1 MEGTRA
7 HDRPGRALPPAW
19 LRRTFVA
26 LAVILVSVVV
36 GTVTARAD
44 LTLGPHEA
52 RYEVTTDGI
61 VTVDLGPLG
70 TIELESPA
78 PVGLGVRVTI
88 KEIPTDLQAVGA
100 RTTLEALDDDVAAY
114 LQFFT
119 GPQAT
124 VRHAAEALVEDAGRR
139 ALAVGALSLA
149 ALAVLGLLLGR
160 PRRTE
165 LLARFAP
172 HTVTLAGAVVLA
184 LIAATASNGA
194 AARTRLETLPP
205 STVFAGTSLEGA
217 RITGRLSG
225 IIEEY
230 GGQLVTMYDTNEAY
244 YAGVV
249 TRLDE
254 AWLARAA
261 ADEQTSAFALLATP
275 RDPRS
280 AGEDAGSSAAA
291 STTPSPDALAQG
303 EAAGEAEQ
311 PGQDATEEA
320 TDGRTPTEA
329 DDAEADDADIV
340 TFLQVS
346 DLHCNIGMAPVIHRA
361 AQLAGASAILD
372 TGDTSINGTAV
383 ERVCVEAFTDA
394 APQGTDYVLTTGN
407 HDSEQT
413 AAQARAAGAIVL
425 DGSVADV
432 AGVKILGDRDARET
446 RLGSGTVL
454 AGDED
459 PDAQAERLAERAC
472 EDEPDL
478 LMIHT
483 PRVGTAA
490 LATGCVPLQ
499 LSGHMHRRTGPAP
512 SGLGALYVSGTTAGA
527 AEGQLTIGPLGGV
540 AQMTLWRFDRTSRT
554 WLDARIIAITPDG
567 SVEVGAAVRVPRPT
581 QPAEPADPA
590 GTVDPA
596 AAVDPARTVD
606 PADTVG
612 TAGSDD
618 PAGPA
623 DPAAPTTPLPSTTVE
638 RTP

>member
-1 MEGTRA
+1 MQSA
-7 HDRPGRALPPAW
+7 QVHPRPGRALPPVW
-19 LRRTFVA
+19 LRRSLVA
-26 LAVILVSVVV
+26 LAVILISLVV
-36 GTVTARAD
+36 GVVTARAD

-124 VRHAAEALVEDAGRR
+124 VRHATEALVEDAARR

-149 ALAVLGLLLGR
+149 ALVGLGALLGR

-172 HTVTLAGAVVLA
+172 HTVTLAAAVVLA
-184 LIAATASNGA
+184 LVAATVSNGA
-194 AARTRLETLPP
+194 ASRSRLEALPA

-230 GGQLVTMYDTNEAY
+230 GGQLVTMYDKNEAY

-249 TRLDE
+249 TQLDE

-261 ADEQTSAFALLATP
+261 ADEQTASFALLTTMAEV
-275 RDPRS
+275 R
-280 AGEDAGSSAAA
+280 AA
-291 STTPSPDALAQG
+291 G
-303 EAAGEAEQ
+303 EAAGGAAGDLTT
-311 PGQDATEEA
+311 PGAGMSAMPTGEGRAPGTQSTGPDGAAPATPPGAAAPSA
-320 TDGRTPTEA
+320 TDGAPGPGASTAEPDDSEA
-329 DDAEADDADIV
+329 DAADADIV
-340 TFLQVS
+340 TFLHVS

-394 APQGTDYVLTTGN
+394 APEGTDYVLTTGN

-425 DGSVADV
+425 EGAVADV

-454 AGDED
+454 AGEEA
-459 PDAQAERLAERAC
+459 PDAQAERLASRAC

-499 LSGHMHRRTGPAP
+499 ISGHLHRRTGPVP

-540 AQMTLWRFDRTSRT
+540 AQMTLWRFDRTRRT
-554 WLDARIIAITPDG
+554 WLDARIIAIAPDG

-581 QPAEPADPA
+581 TPVEPIIPVEPD
-590 GTVDPA
+590 
-596 AAVDPARTVD
+596 
-606 PADTVG
+606 G
-612 TAGSDD
+612 TAGTTGTTGTIE
-618 PAGPA
+618 PT
-623 DPAAPTTPLPSTTVE
+623 APTPSVTTE
-638 RTP
+638 ETS